1 MSKLLIMENINMTF
15 NGWKKPEQNW
25 SRLPHEFIE
34 NIPKFSS
41 KSELCVVLYVLRHTW
56 GYDDDY
62 KKITLDEF
70 QNGRKRKDGTRID
83 NGTGMSINAIKAG
96 IKQAIEH
103 GFLSVG
109 RDESDKAR
117 IKQYYSLSELDYQKL
132 IPGVSRVD
140 TQPSKVDTRTEKE
153 TNRKKLIEREEFA
166 PIGAPPPP
174 SMTNANENHGL
185 NGHSGK
191 SPPPGSDTP
200 PSRKKEPSEHQ
211 QLMAAYQDAL
221 GYKIRNGA
229 ADGKAAKQ
237 ILDEGYTIQ
246 QVIDCYQHMKRDPF
260 WRGSHL
266 SLVSVYKQIGAFV
279 QSQNGNGRIDD
290 IEREW
295 QSIKLAAAQPG
306 RPDISER
313 ALRAIQ
319 LHVPGGWHTFKQQN
333 VQFFDQLKPIF
344 KEAYERVATNQP
356 ATT

>member
-1 MSKLLIMENINMTF
+1 MSKQKINNEDKREWFTMMPNIID
-15 NGWKKPEQNW
+15 E
-25 SRLPHEFIE
+25 SDLDPHEFRLLIHYYRVGNCWE
-34 NIPKFSS
+34 
-41 KSELCVVLYVLRHTW
+41 
-56 GYDDDY
+56 
-62 KKITLDEF
+62 
-70 QNGRKRKDGTRID
+70 GTRTTAKKCQMSM
-83 NGTGMSINAIKAG
+83 GTVSKKRRSLAVKGWIVLQEPDEEKPNDTITITIVDKWSENLAYFHSLKDERRSSGEHPVHQVNTPRSLNEHPRSSGERKNTNIKNNNSKNTKDIAANA
-96 IKQAIEH
+96 
-103 GFLSVG
+103 
-109 RDESDKAR
+109 
-117 IKQYYSLSELDYQKL
+117 
-132 IPGVSRVD
+132 
-140 TQPSKVDTRTEKE
+140 
-153 TNRKKLIEREEFA
+153 
-166 PIGAPPPP
+166 APPPP
-174 SMTNANENHGL
+174 PMTATNGNHAL

-191 SPPPGSDTP
+191 SHPPGSDAP

-279 QSQNGNGRIDD
+279 QSQNGNGRTDD

-333 VQFFDQLKPIF
+333 VNFFDQLKPIF